1 MLSCREVTRLTA
13 SDRLASAGF
22 RQRLAV
28 RMHRLMC
35 RHCRRYAR
43 QLRAVARVMRG
54 LARDGV
60 PTGAHSALE
69 ARLLEAVRTGRR
81 PGTG

>member
-1 MLSCREVTRLTA
+1 MSLTA

-28 RMHRLMC
+28 RMHLLMC

-43 QLRAVARVMRG
+43 QLRAVARAARE
-54 LARDGV
+54 LARGTE
-60 PTGAHSALE
+60 PTPVRAALE
-69 ARLLEAVRTGRR
+69 ARLLEAIRDRQQ
-81 PGTG
+81 PGPG

>member
-1 MLSCREVTRLTA
+1 MLSCREVTSLTA

-28 RMHRLMC
+28 RLHLLMC

-43 QLRAVARVMRG
+43 QLRAMAIVMRD
-54 LARDGV
+54 LARDEV
-60 PTGAHSALE
+60 PGGAHLALE
-69 ARLLEAVRTGRR
+69 ARLLGTIRAGRR
-81 PGTG
+81 PGSD